1 MTLRQRVKFT
11 RMIYGI
17 TQKTLAQA
25 LGTSREYISMIEN
38 NNGNVGATDERLE
51 EIINMIYKLGSAD
64 RVDKLEEVLEECK
77 KNNAKKNKNKG
88 NK

>member
-11 RMIYGI
+11 RLIYGI

-77 KNNAKKNKNKG
+77 KNNAKKKKG